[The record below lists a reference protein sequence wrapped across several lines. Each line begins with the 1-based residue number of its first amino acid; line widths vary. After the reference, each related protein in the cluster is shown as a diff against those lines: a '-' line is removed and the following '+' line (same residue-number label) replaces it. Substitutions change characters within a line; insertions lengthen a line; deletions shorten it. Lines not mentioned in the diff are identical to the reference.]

1 MKKNLSMYNNKK
13 KIEDK
18 YITYYTIINKLFII
32 QLIWIYVIN
41 IDRMCENLLWR
52 FIINKTDKEDV

>member
-1 MKKNLSMYNNKK
+1 MKKSLSMYNNKK

-18 YITYYTIINKLFII
+18 YIIYYTIINKLFII

>member
-41 IDRMCENLLWR
+41 IDRMCKNLLWR

>member
-52 FIINKTDKEDV
+52 FIINKIDKEDV

>member
-18 YITYYTIINKLFII
+18 YIIYYTIINKLFII
-32 QLIWIYVIN
+32 QLIWIYIIN
-41 IDRMCENLLWR
+41 INRMCENLLWR

>member
-52 FIINKTDKEDV
+52 FIINKIDKEDI

>member
-18 YITYYTIINKLFII
+18 YIIYYTIINKLFII

-52 FIINKTDKEDV
+52 FIINKIDKEDV

>member
-18 YITYYTIINKLFII
+18 YIIYYTIINKLFII

-41 IDRMCENLLWR
+41 IDRMCENLLLR
-52 FIINKTDKEDV
+52 FIINKIDKEDV

>member
-18 YITYYTIINKLFII
+18 YIIYYTIINKLFI

-52 FIINKTDKEDV
+52 FIINKIDKEDV

>member
-18 YITYYTIINKLFII
+18 YIIYYTIINKLFII
-32 QLIWIYVIN
+32 QLI
-41 IDRMCENLLWR
+41 
-52 FIINKTDKEDV
+52 

>member
-1 MKKNLSMYNNKK
+1 MYNNKK

-41 IDRMCENLLWR
+41 IDRMWKFVKMCENLLWR
-52 FIINKTDKEDV
+52 FIINKIDKEDV

>member
-18 YITYYTIINKLFII
+18 YIIYYTIINKLFII

-52 FIINKTDKEDV
+52 FIINKIDKEV

>member
-1 MKKNLSMYNNKK
+1 MYNNKK

-18 YITYYTIINKLFII
+18 YIIYYTIINKLFII

-52 FIINKTDKEDV
+52 FIINKIDKEDV

>member
-18 YITYYTIINKLFII
+18 YIIYYTIINKLFII